1 MRSINIKFPLVDDSS
16 TNSYFKMNK
25 TTKEA
30 FSSNLLLLL
39 LTEKGERYYMP
50 DYGTNLLKYVFDP
63 GDNITANE
71 IVQDLKRS
79 VELYIPNLSISDV
92 EFNWFDENDE
102 MVENTGNKLNIRIK
116 FTYSEDAFNE
126 SGVLDINF

>member
-102 MVENTGNKLNIRIK
+102 MVENTGNKLNVKIK
-116 FTYSEDAFNE
+116 FTYSEDAFTE